1 MEVVSRVEALRTQL
15 GPAFVVVGVFDG
27 LHLGH
32 LYLLRH
38 LVAEAAARD
47 ARPTVITF
55 DHHPDEVLTGH
66 APPLLLD
73 PAERLERLA
82 AAGVA
87 VTVVQPFDAAL
98 RQTPYDAFVERIRAR
113 LELRGFLMTPD
124 AAFGYQRQGTPQ
136 ALAALGRRDRFD
148 VVVIEPYSLEGRPV
162 RSSEIRA
169 AIGAGNLTEAAAL
182 LGRPVTLTGALKRNG
197 RAGRRLTFDLPIA
210 LPPDG
215 DYACLVAG
223 EPAVL
228 RIDGGLAWVL
238 GRGPAAARVT
248 VGLTGPDATAAR
260 QPPARG
266 SRSAP

>member
-1 MEVVSRVEALRTQL
+1 MEVVSRVEALRPEL

-82 AAGVA
+82 AAGVE

-98 RQTPYDAFVERIRAR
+98 RETPYDVFVERIRAR
-113 LELRGFLMTPD
+113 LTLRGFVMTPD
-124 AAFGYQRQGTPQ
+124 AAFGYLRQGTPETV
-136 ALAALGRRDRFD
+136 ARLGRRDGFD
-148 VVVIEPYSLEGRPV
+148 VVVVEPFTLEGRPV
-162 RSSEIRA
+162 RSSEIRSAIA
-169 AIGAGNLTEAAAL
+169 AGDLAEAAAL
-182 LGRPVTLTGALKRNG
+182 LGRPVTLTGAVRRNG
-197 RAGRRLTFDLPIA
+197 PPGRRIDFDLPIA

-215 DYACLVAG
+215 DHPGVVDG
-223 EPAVL
+223 EPVML
-228 RIDGGLAWVL
+228 RVDRGAAYLV
-238 GRGPAAARVT
+238 GRGPAARRVT
-248 VGLTGPDATAAR
+248 IELRARDATAAPA
-260 QPPARG
+260 PPAHG

>member
-1 MEVVSRVEALRTQL
+1 MEVVSRVEGLRPEL

-38 LVAEAAARD
+38 LVAEAAARH

-73 PAERLERLA
+73 AAERLERLA
-82 AAGVA
+82 EAGVE

-98 RQTPYDAFVERIRAR
+98 RETPYDVFVERIRR
-113 LELRGFLMTPD
+113 RVELRGLLMTPD
-124 AAFGYQRQGTPQ
+124 AAFGYERRGTPQ
-136 ALAALGRRDRFD
+136 TLGELGRRDGFD
-148 VVVIEPYSLEGRPV
+148 VVVVQPFTLDGRLV

-169 AIGAGNLTEAAAL
+169 ALAAGDLAEAAAL
-182 LGRPVTLTGALKRNG
+182 LGRPVTLTGAVKRDG
-197 RAGRRLTFDLPIA
+197 RSGRRIDFDLPIA

-215 DYACLVAG
+215 DYPGHLDGEAVTLRVEDGVAY
-223 EPAVL
+223 
-228 RIDGGLAWVL
+228 LA
-238 GRGPAAARVT
+238 GRGPGARRVT
-248 VGLTGPDATAAR
+248 VELSAPAATAAR
-260 QPPARG
+260 PPHARG
-266 SRSAP
+266 SRSEP